1 MTSTS
6 DEDRPNSQFP
16 ATKYLESL
24 ERQSQFTISMR
35 ISANEDEEEC
45 RERGRGRGE
54 GDDDGDHGDDEI
66 KKNIFKKETKE
77 KKKKE

>member
-1 MTSTS
+1 
-6 DEDRPNSQFP
+6 
-16 ATKYLESL
+16 
-24 ERQSQFTISMR
+24 MR